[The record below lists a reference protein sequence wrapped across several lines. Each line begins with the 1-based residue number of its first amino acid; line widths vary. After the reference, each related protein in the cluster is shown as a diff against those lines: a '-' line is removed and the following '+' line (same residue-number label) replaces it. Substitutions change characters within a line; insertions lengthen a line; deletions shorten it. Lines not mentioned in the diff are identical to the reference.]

1 MRIDVQALS
10 FFAALIAAFPVDAGQ
25 KTTEPESGFE
35 VVFPDGW
42 KTGRL
47 TTITGPHIAGVLE
60 QESGRAVC
68 VFGVQDVAL
77 TKKLT
82 QAKMNAD
89 LRTPLGR
96 DFWRNNVYGSL
107 GDVKFESDGVREHP
121 SGIVIQE
128 AEVTANGPGAA
139 SAIRLRLS
147 SALYATPGKTYNS
160 TCSALPASFESYRA
174 TFRAIVDSF
183 RPNQGGLSASINQP
197 PGAGDGS
204 ATVVPAAQV
213 APAELLK
220 SSDKD
225 IAASMFSKPEFK
237 K

>member
-1 MRIDVQALS
+1 MALT
-10 FFAALIAAFPVDAGQ
+10 FAAALMAALPGNAAQ

-35 VVFPDGW
+35 VSFPDGW

-47 TTITGPHIAGVLE
+47 TTLPGPHIAGVLE
-60 QESGRAVC
+60 QEGGRAVC
-68 VFGVQDVAL
+68 VFGAEDVPQ

-82 QAKMNAD
+82 QAKMNED
-89 LRTPLGR
+89 LRTPVGR
-96 DFWRNNVYGSL
+96 DFWRNNVYRSL

-139 SAIRLRLS
+139 SAIRLRLT

-160 TCSALPASFESYRA
+160 TCSALPAAFESYRA

-183 RPNQGGLSASINQP
+183 RPNQGGLSASVNPP

-204 ATVVPAAQV
+204 AAVVQAAQV
-213 APAELLK
+213 APAEMLK
-220 SSDKD
+220 SADKD
-225 IAASMFSKPEFK
+225 VAASVFSNPEFK